1 MLSKLTDVFNKT
13 AVSIYK
19 LIGFVVL
26 TGIMLGITAYL
37 GTSVFY
43 LIDRAWVVPIVLS
56 PSSEKVLQ
64 MNSHLIRQKYEA
76 ESLEIE
82 RMTFEAQLKNIDRSV
97 ETIELL
103 LTSYERALE
112 VNLEARQIEL
122 AALRQLHQQYS
133 DAQPA
138 LAETSALMAEM
149 AERNVEQELAAGL
162 ISEEGYLRGRS
173 LVSSNLASSVGYAQ
187 RGVEFETQLAALER
201 AVQALSATL
210 DALRA
215 GESNA
220 ADAALSMDVLNTM
233 RDYNRQKLELAE
245 LEAQRPPL
253 ERSIAAIDESRADY
267 AEIMDTIRRSPYYQ
281 ALHEQATVAFVPYEN
296 LHNVEAGT
304 PIYGC
309 SLQLVWCHEVGE
321 VVAVLDGEIQTRH
334 PLFKTD
340 MRGMM
345 VQLELS
351 EEKWAEEKALYA
363 EGAPFFL

>member
-1 MLSKLTDVFNKT
+1 MLNKLTNVFNKT

-37 GTSVFY
+37 ATSVFY
-43 LIDRAWVVPIVLS
+43 LIDRGWVVPIVLS

-82 RMTFEAQLKNIDRSV
+82 RMTFEAQLENIDRSA
-97 ETIELL
+97 ETIEAL

-112 VNLEARQIEL
+112 VNLDARKVEL
-122 AALRQLHQQYS
+122 AALRQLHTEYT
-133 DAQPA
+133 DAAPA
-138 LAETSALMAEM
+138 LAETTSMMAEM

-162 ISEEGYLRGRS
+162 ISEEGYLRGKS
-173 LVSSNLASSVGYAQ
+173 LVSSNLASYVGYAQ
-187 RGVEFETQLAALER
+187 RGVEFETHLAALER
-201 AVQALSATL
+201 EVKALEATR
-210 DALRA
+210 DALAA
-215 GESNA
+215 GETTA
-220 ADAALSMDVLNTM
+220 ADAALSMEVLTLL
-233 RDYNRQKLELAE
+233 RDYNRQRLELAE
-245 LEAQRPPL
+245 LEAQRLPI
-253 ERSIAAIDESRADY
+253 ERSIVAIDDSRADY
-267 AEIMDTIRRSPYYQ
+267 EEIMATIRNSPYYQ

-296 LHNVEAGT
+296 LHNVEPGT

-309 SLQLVWCHEVGE
+309 SLQLVWCHEVGQ
-321 VVAVLDGEIQTRH
+321 VVSVLDGEIQTRH

-345 VQLELS
+345 VQLDLE
-351 EEKWAEEKALYA
+351 EEKWAEQKALYA

>member
-1 MLSKLTDVFNKT
+1 MLNKLTDVFNKT

-43 LIDRAWVVPIVLS
+43 LIDRGWVVPIVLS

-76 ESLEIE
+76 ESLGIE
-82 RMTFEAQLKNIDRSV
+82 QMTFEAELENIDRSV
-97 ETIELL
+97 EAIEAL
-103 LTSYERALE
+103 LTSYERSLE
-112 VNLEARQIEL
+112 VNLEARQTEL
-122 AALRQLHQQYS
+122 AALRELHQQYN

-138 LAETSALMAEM
+138 LAETSARMAEM

-162 ISEEGYLRGRS
+162 ISEEGYLRGQS
-173 LVSSNLASSVGYAQ
+173 LVSSSLANYVGWAQ

-201 AVQALSATL
+201 EVQALSATR

-215 GESNA
+215 GESHA
-220 ADAALSMDVLNTM
+220 PDSALSMEVLTVM
-233 RDYNRQKLELAE
+233 RDYSRQELELAN
-245 LEAQRPPL
+245 LKAQRIPI

-267 AEIMDTIRRSPYYQ
+267 EQIMDTIRHSPYFQ
-281 ALHEQATVAFVPYEN
+281 AVHEEATVAFVPYEN

-309 SLQLVWCHEVGE
+309 SLQLVWCHEVGQ
-321 VVAVLDGEIQTRH
+321 VVNILDGEVQTRH

-345 VQLELS
+345 VHLDLDD
-351 EEKWAEEKALYA
+351 EKWAEEKALYA
-363 EGAPFFL
+363 EGAPFLL